1 MLNHDGVIS
10 TKYRESR
17 VMLIIS
23 RLINLVP
30 YLLNT
35 FCARHSKT
43 VEHSLVIRFLRA
55 YGEAEYAAL
64 SFAAAAVLLFPQ
76 SKWNNALPF
85 AAFMAMLLLHWLAKG
100 VKPDNYS
107 LFTIHYSLKN
117 PWVVL
122 YGIVIFLSVA
132 FSVAPTTSFKTFPR
146 YASCLIAFYLFAD
159 IEWDKRKLQ
168 RIIDFIIICV
178 AIVSLY
184 GIYQRFNLRV
194 NRSTVDLVNN
204 PYIGAR
210 VYSVYENSNSFGF
223 LLCLLLPFPLVSA
236 VYGPN
241 LKFFGSA
248 IISRRFISG
257 CTFIAGSAAL
267 VLTFSRG
274 AWLAFAISMIIFI
287 ALTKPK
293 LLPVFILLGV
303 VALPLIP
310 DSIFNRLMTIFTGDT
325 SLSTRADIWTA
336 GVNLFKKSPVLGA
349 GLGLETIQ
357 HYIIAN
363 DMYPSNWNIYIHAHN
378 FLLQVVNEFGIFGVL
393 TFFGAFFTLLKA
405 ALRNRASKLCI
416 ACATGLIGILV
427 CGIADYPISYPRIML
442 AYWVVLGITFAAVQ
456 VQLSNIKYQIS
467 DDAPGAGR
475 G

>member
-10 TKYRESR
+10 TRYRESR
-17 VMLIIS
+17 IVLIIS

-30 YLLNT
+30 YLLNA
-35 FCARHSKT
+35 FFEKHSDT
-43 VEHSLVIRFLRA
+43 AEQSLVIRLLRA
-55 YGEAEYAAL
+55 YGDAEYAAL

-85 AAFMAMLLLHWLAKG
+85 AAFVALLLLHWLAKG
-100 VKPDNYS
+100 VKPGNIINCQLS
-107 LFTIHYSLKN
+107 IVNCKN

-132 FSVAPTTSFKTFPR
+132 FSVAPGTSFKTFPR
-146 YASCLIAFYLFAD
+146 YASCLVAFYLFVD
-159 IEWDKRKLQ
+159 IEWDKRKLR
-168 RIIDFIIICV
+168 RIIDFIIICIAV
-178 AIVSLY
+178 VSLY

-257 CTFIAGSAAL
+257 CTFLAGSAAL
-267 VLTFSRG
+267 LLTFSRG
-274 AWLAFAISMIIFI
+274 AWLAFAVSMIIFV

-293 LLPVFILLGV
+293 LIPLFILLAFV
-303 VALPLIP
+303 ILPAIP

-325 SLSTRADIWTA
+325 SLLTRSDIWTA
-336 GVNLFKKSPVLGA
+336 GVNLLRRSPILGA

-357 HYIIAN
+357 HYVIKN

-378 FLLQVVNEFGIFGVL
+378 FFLQVVNEFGIFGVL
-393 TFFGAFFTLLKA
+393 TFFGSFFALLKA

-416 ACATGLIGILV
+416 ACAAGLIGILV

-442 AYWVVLGITFAAVQ
+442 AYWVILGVTYAATEVHKNADSRDN
-456 VQLSNIKYQIS
+456 L
-467 DDAPGAGR
+467 GA
-475 G
+475 